1 MATTQGG
8 AARRTGH
15 RRATGG
21 PAKVPQGGRS
31 ANRFGAVTLT
41 HPERV
46 VFPDDGI
53 TKLDVAEYYR
63 QVMPRLLA
71 GIKGRPLSVIRC
83 PAGISG
89 ECFFQKHLTSG
100 MKHVGTVPLKE
111 ESGSTGDYVYVDDA
125 DGVFELVQFNALEF
139 HPWGATAANPEHAQY
154 LVFDL
159 DPAPEIAWARV
170 VAAAIDVRDLLAK
183 AGLKSFVRTTGGKGL
198 HVVVPLRPAAQWAR
212 AKKFAHALAQ
222 SFAAVRPG
230 EFLAVA
236 SKQRRDGRIFIDY
249 LRNTRGATS
258 VASYSLRARSGAPV
272 AVPLRWA
279 ELKTLKS
286 GDAFNIRNVPA
297 RLKRMRTDPW
307 TGYDSLR
314 QGLEGIANPP
324 GK

>member
-1 MATTQGG
+1 
-8 AARRTGH
+8 
-15 RRATGG
+15 
-21 PAKVPQGGRS
+21 
-31 ANRFGAVTLT
+31 
-41 HPERV
+41 
-46 VFPDDGI
+46 
-53 TKLDVAEYYR
+53 
-63 QVMPRLLA
+63 
-71 GIKGRPLSVIRC
+71 
-83 PAGISG
+83 
-89 ECFFQKHLTSG
+89 
-100 MKHVGTVPLKE
+100 
-111 ESGSTGDYVYVDDA
+111 
-125 DGVFELVQFNALEF
+125 
-139 HPWGATAANPEHAQY
+139 
-154 LVFDL
+154 
-159 DPAPEIAWARV
+159 
-170 VAAAIDVRDLLAK
+170 
-183 AGLKSFVRTTGGKGL
+183 
-198 HVVVPLRPAAQWAR
+198 VPLRPAAKWAR

-314 QGLEGIANPP
+314 QGLEGIADPP